1 MASKHIQNLENEV
14 SQAKAALANRWRDLE
29 LEVSGLANTAK
40 EEVSQGIQEA
50 KESVS
55 ISHQV
60 AKRPWTMVAG
70 SIATGICL
78 SRLSGLRSLA
88 VIGLAGPIFKN
99 VFDKTGFD
107 KTGFDKNSYSDPI
120 KQTVS
125 PSLNLK
131 GGLETSQSSQ
141 RSFMETVQSKAIN
154 SLVDITRELVKRN
167 IPASFAPLVDE
178 AIVRS
183 VESFKSSAPHP
194 DKIAESKKRLIND
207 QGASISVH

>member
-78 SRLSGLRSLA
+78 SRLSGIRSLA
-88 VIGLAGPIFKN
+88 VIGLAGPIFKT
-99 VFDKTGFD
+99 VFD

>member
-107 KTGFDKNSYSDPI
+107 KNSYSDPI

-183 VESFKSSAPHP
+183 VESLKSSGPQP
-194 DKIAESKKRLIND
+194 DKIAESKKRLINE
-207 QGASISVH
+207 QGASVSVH

>member
-78 SRLSGLRSLA
+78 SRLSGIRSLA
-88 VIGLAGPIFKN
+88 VIGLAGPIFKT
-99 VFDKTGFD
+99 VFD

-194 DKIAESKKRLIND
+194 DKIAESKKRLINE
-207 QGASISVH
+207 QGASVPVH

>member
-107 KTGFDKNSYSDPI
+107 KNSYSDPI

-183 VESFKSSAPHP
+183 VESLKSSGPQP
-194 DKIAESKKRLIND
+194 DKIAESKKRLINE
-207 QGASISVH
+207 QGASVPVH